1 MTFHCSEAQAL
12 PWSCSVTV
20 HRMTSGRGSDADI
33 QVLTEQQMALQK
45 LNTVLEDSKFDAK
58 VIGDTLT
65 RLGLP

>member
-1 MTFHCSEAQAL
+1 
-12 PWSCSVTV
+12 
-20 HRMTSGRGSDADI
+20 MTSGRGSDADI